1 MKTIPVPSVLDR
13 LSSRLLAADGM
24 DFSQPRGEPAIV
36 SPDSVSWR
44 IFRNPVSM
52 YVGGIAAVLLELGE
66 PRVRHGV
73 WDHSSFQR
81 DPGARMRRTGMAAMM
96 TVYGPRSEFEAMA
109 ARVRRMH
116 GHVTGITPDGIPYR
130 ANDPELLLWVQVTA
144 AWSFLAAYQAW
155 VGPVSAADRNLYYAE
170 GAAGAALYGVEDPP
184 LTEAAVDAIF
194 ADMAPR
200 LGPSPILDELLGI
213 LATAPILPRPMRP
226 LQGLVARA
234 AVDLLPPALQDRIGI
249 AGHGKLRGY
258 ERKLLALVA
267 RGAER
272 VHLPSSPSAQAAVR
286 MGLPSDHV
294 ARRPGERGLGFGPA

>member
-1 MKTIPVPSVLDR
+1 L
-13 LSSRLLAADGM
+13 

-44 IFRNPVSM
+44 IFRNPISM

-96 TVYGPRSEFEAMA
+96 TVYGPRSQFEAMA

-116 GHVTGITPDGIPYR
+116 GHVTGITPDGIPYQ

-144 AWSFLAAYQAW
+144 AWSFLAAYRAW

-170 GAAGAALYGVEDPP
+170 GAAGAALYGVENPP
-184 LTEAAVDAIF
+184 LTEAAVDTIF

-226 LQGLVARA
+226 LQAIITRA
-234 AVDLLPPALQDRIGI
+234 AVDLLPPEFQERIGVVRY
-249 AGHGKLRGY
+249 GGLRTH
-258 ERKLLALVA
+258 ERKLLGLLA

-272 VHLPSSPSAQAAVR
+272 IHLPSSPSAQAAVR

-294 ARRPGERGLGFGPA
+294 ARRPAERGLGFGPA

>member
-1 MKTIPVPSVLDR
+1 MKSIPVPSAIDR
-13 LSSRLLAADGM
+13 MAAQLLAADGM

-36 SPDSVSWR
+36 PPDSVSWR

-96 TVYGPRSEFEAMA
+96 TVYGPRSQFEAMA

-116 GHVTGITPDGIPYR
+116 GHVTGTTPEGIPYQ

-144 AWSFLAAYQAW
+144 AWSFLAAYEAW
-155 VGPVSAADRNLYYAE
+155 VGPVSPADRDRYYAE
-170 GAAGAALYGVEDPP
+170 GAAGAALYGVENPP
-184 LTEAAVDAIF
+184 LTQAAVDAIF
-194 ADMAPR
+194 ADMAPK
-200 LGPSPILDELLGI
+200 LGPSPILDELLAI
-213 LATAPILPRPMRP
+213 LATAPILPRAMRP
-226 LQGLVARA
+226 LQAIVTRA
-234 AVDLLPPALQDRIGI
+234 AVDLLPPDLQERIGI
-249 AGHGKLRGY
+249 ARHGGLRLH
-258 ERKLLALVA
+258 ERNLLRLLA

-294 ARRPGERGLGFGPA
+294 ARRPASRGLGFSPA